1 MKRRNIYITRLLP
14 QPAIDLLADQC
25 DVSVNPEDRVLS
37 HEELI
42 DQVRERDAVLCLLTD
57 TIDASVLEAS
67 PPAQIFANYAVGY
80 DNIDIAAATRLG
92 ILISNTPGVLT
103 EATADMAWALLFATA
118 RRIVEADRYTREG
131 RFTGWG
137 PLLFL
142 GHDITG
148 RTLGIIGAGRIGQ
161 SVARKA
167 VGFDMKVLYTDIEPN
182 SDFEKLTGAS
192 YADLETLLRES
203 DFISIHVP
211 LTPETKHLIG
221 DRELSLMKETAI
233 LINTSRGPVVNE
245 GALLEAL
252 KEHRIGGAGLDVYEN
267 EPQLEPGL
275 AELENIVIAPHIA
288 SATVETRTRM
298 ALMAAENILAAL
310 RGDLPPNCVNPEAL
324 KHRKN
329 R

>member
-1 MKRRNIYITRLLP
+1 MKRWNVYITRLLP
-14 QPAIDLLADQC
+14 KPALDLLAEQC
-25 DVSVNPEDRVLS
+25 DISVNPEDRVLS
-37 HEELI
+37 KEELI
-42 DQVRERDAVLCLLTD
+42 DQVRGRDAVLCLLTD
-57 TIDASVLEAS
+57 TIDAAVLAAS
-67 PPAQIFANYAVGY
+67 PSAQIYANYAVGF
-80 DNIDIAAATRLG
+80 DNIDVETATRSG
-92 ILISNTPGVLT
+92 ILVSNTPGVLT

-142 GHDITG
+142 GQDITG
-148 RTLGIIGAGRIGQ
+148 RTLGIIGAGRIGR

-167 VGFDMKVLYTDIEPN
+167 AGFDMKVLYSDIEPN
-182 SDFEKLTGAS
+182 SDFEKHTGAS

-221 DRELSLMKETAI
+221 ARELSLMKETAI
-233 LINTSRGPVVNE
+233 LINTSRGPVVDE

-252 KEHRIGGAGLDVYEN
+252 KEHQIGGAGLDVYEN
-267 EPQLEPGL
+267 EPHFERGL
-275 AELENIVIAPHIA
+275 AELENAVLAPHIA

-298 ALMAAENILAAL
+298 ALMAAENIFAAM
-310 RGDLPPNCVNPEAL
+310 RGELPPNCINPEA
-324 KHRKN
+324 KHRK